1 MYVDALGS
9 NVITQSN
16 FTNSTFS
23 GNAANMTASGS
34 GGAAYLNGGVTLFN
48 DSSFEQNAASG
59 FGGALAY
66 SHSCF
71 PPGTVI
77 LRFL

>member
-9 NVITQSN
+9 NVITQ
-16 FTNSTFS
+16 TNLTNNTFS

-34 GGAAYLNGGVTLFN
+34 GGAVYLNGGVTLL
-48 DSSFEQNAASG
+48 DSSDFEQNYASG
-59 FGGALAY
+59 FGGALTY

-71 PPGTVI
+71 PPGKALV
-77 LRFL
+77 L